1 MRSGLGLVLTVV
13 TALLI
18 IVFTALPAHAQGV
31 YVPPSCGWGHQIN
44 GSYIVIYNYGSEAY
58 MIYLMTPDEY
68 QVWSQGSGTYA
79 IGGWVIQPQSSLAI
93 QVPNSG
99 DYMVMVP
106 STGSCQSGLTL
117 YWVEGQGA
125 PIGVSS
131 FELASTNEVL
141 SFFNITSMSA
151 YNPNGESEF
160 DMPNSGVSLQLNAI
174 LEVQLIDGTT
184 QYYWVQ
190 DVIAF
195 VTDKGKYNLADNVW
209 NVTDTNGFL
218 SNSTIAGNG
227 YVTQATGGY
236 YYAYSTSS
244 QAYSLPLA
252 GYLLIE
258 LTGVN
263 PLEISFCYV
272 IIQNGGQYYP
282 PSFNCYD
289 NVTIYT
295 SEPVSSASI
304 VSDPNAV
311 TPSSNVIDTEL
322 VFGGY
327 ANGEYTTFN
336 SLSAYLAILYWGNGA
351 WEPYGDLFMNGWD
364 TGEAATDL
372 TSSVLPNGFIYVT
385 TGSLPSGAGTFL
397 TNTAPMPTL
406 PMTYVSVTNPATG
419 ETWSGYITTP
429 ASFSFPT
436 VVSVGSGTEYVF
448 TGATVNG
455 ATQSSNVVTIT
466 PSSDFASYYVSANY
480 EAYYLVS
487 VSSPVPVTVNTYN
500 ESAITTEFREWVPSG
515 SAISVQVPSIYLFNN
530 GTRLVYTGGNET
542 ITVNQPL
549 SLSINQFVKQYMVNM
564 SSLVPIIVTTPTG
577 VYNTTSLTTWIDSG
591 STISINVPK
600 ITNLGNGTRLVY
612 TGNNETIT
620 VSEPLSLVISQF
632 IRQYLVSVTSLVPV
646 IVATPG
652 GVFNATSLSIW
663 VNEGST
669 VDIAVPRIY
678 DLGNGTRLV
687 YTGGNESITV
697 SKPLSITVNQFIRQ
711 YLVSITSLVPVIIT
725 APGGIYNTTS
735 LTTWIDSGS
744 TISINVPKITNLGNG
759 TRLVYTGNN
768 ETITVN
774 QPLTVGIPTSEFVRQ
789 YLVTVASQYPVTLN
803 GTKITQFSAW
813 LSPGTVLSIEPATV
827 FSNGAFL
834 SEPGYTITVS
844 KPMDIAVQWQINWVL
859 TGVMYGGLAAV
870 IAGIA
875 IVLITKSRRR

>member
-1 MRSGLGLVLTVV
+1 MPGNQPQTNNTTLMRKDLALALVAAALSVV
-13 TALLI
+13 FA
-18 IVFTALPAHAQGV
+18 ALPIYAQGV
-31 YVPPSCGWGHQIN
+31 YVPTPSCWWNYQIN
-44 GSYIVIYNYGSEAY
+44 GSYLVIYNYGSEAY
-58 MIYLMTPDEY
+58 TIYLMTPDEY
-68 QVWSQGSGTYA
+68 QAMSQGSGAYA

-99 DYMVMVP
+99 DYMVIVP
-106 STGSCQSGLTL
+106 IFGSCQSATL
-117 YWVEGQGA
+117 VWFTNQGA
-125 PIGVSS
+125 PVGVSS
-131 FELASTNEVL
+131 FEPVDTNEVL
-141 SFFNITSMSA
+141 GFFNITSISA
-151 YNPNGESEF
+151 YNPNGESQF
-160 DMPNSGVSLQLNAI
+160 DVPNSGASLQLNAI
-174 LEVQLIDGTT
+174 LEVQLIDGST

-190 DVIAF
+190 DVISF
-195 VTDKGKYNLADNVW
+195 VTDKGQYNLVDNVW
-209 NVTDTNGFL
+209 NDTDISGFL
-218 SNSTIAGNG
+218 SDSTITGSGSVSQASNG
-227 YVTQATGGY
+227 YF
-236 YYAYSTSS
+236 YAYGTSFQS
-244 QAYSLPLA
+244 YSLPIA

-258 LTGVN
+258 LINMN
-263 PLEISFCYV
+263 PLEVSFCYTV
-272 IIQNGGQYYP
+272 IQNGGQYYP

-295 SEPVSSASI
+295 SEPVANAFIASR
-304 VSDPNAV
+304 PNEF
-311 TPSSNVIDTEL
+311 TPNYTAYMDAEL

-327 ANGEYTTFN
+327 GNDEYTTFN
-336 SLSAYLAILYWGNGA
+336 SLSAYLAMLYRSGNA
-351 WEPYGDLFMNGWD
+351 WKPYSDLFMNGWD
-364 TGEAATDL
+364 TAEVATDL

-385 TGSLPSGAGTFL
+385 TGSLPSGASTFL
-397 TNTAPMPTL
+397 TSTAPMPTL
-406 PMTYVSVTNPATG
+406 PMTYVSIINPATG
-419 ETWSGYITTP
+419 KTWSGYITAP

-436 VVSVGSGTEYVF
+436 VVPVGSGTEYVF
-448 TGATVNG
+448 TGVTVNG
-455 ATQSSNVVTIT
+455 ATQSSDVVTIT

-500 ESAITTEFREWVPSG
+500 ESATTTEFSEWVPSG

-530 GTRLVYTGGNET
+530 GTRLVYTGSNET

-577 VYNTTSLTTWIDSG
+577 V
-591 STISINVPK
+591 
-600 ITNLGNGTRLVY
+600 
-612 TGNNETIT
+612 
-620 VSEPLSLVISQF
+620 
-632 IRQYLVSVTSLVPV
+632 
-646 IVATPG
+646 
-652 GVFNATSLSIW
+652 FNATSLSIW

-669 VDIAVPRIY
+669 ADIAVPRTY

-725 APGGIYNTTS
+725 APGGTYNTTS

-844 KPMDIAVQWQINWVL
+844 KPMDIAVQWQVNWVL

-870 IAGIA
+870 IAIIA
-875 IVLITKSRRR
+875 TVMARRR